1 MNILFILKSF
11 DVGGV
16 EAVTTSLANKF
27 KEEGHQVVLWVF
39 YEGQTTLVDRLHK
52 GIRLIYGNG
61 FKASTENQR
70 LLRQTLIS
78 YEIDLVINQWGLPFI
93 PAYTLKKASRGLPV
107 KVIAVYHNDPSTNG
121 RLKEVEMVLEKERNP
136 LRKLVLHTRY
146 CLYKMV
152 TSASMR
158 YVYGNSDKYVLL
170 SDSFIKGFK
179 QFTHIKDTKKLV
191 VITNPVTIDVS
202 DYELDLEGKEKEV
215 VYVGRVDCNQ
225 KRVERI
231 IETWGVLEPDFPKW
245 KLRIIGDGKDRR
257 KVERLVGTLGLK
269 NVFFEGFQY
278 PRPYYERSS
287 LLVLASEYEGFGLV
301 IVEAMSFGV
310 VPVVLGSY
318 SAVYDILDNG
328 KDGVVVHYDRDKGF
342 DAKAMAQA
350 LSGIMGN
357 TRKRHE
363 MAVEAF
369 RKSRNFSIETIGSQ
383 WDVMLKNVSGG
394 SFIRLG
400 KGFLLKEK
408 EIIYVG
414 RLDYNQK
421 RVFRIVQTWALLERE
436 FPDWHLTIVG
446 DGLERSILEKLV
458 ADLDLKQVRF
468 EGFQHPKPYYERAS
482 ILVLTSEYEGFPL
495 VLAECMSFGVVP
507 VVYGSYLAV
516 YDIIEHGKN
525 GIVVQPKGGKF
536 DAEEMAGGLVRLM
549 SDAGK
554 RGSMVLAA
562 MEKSRDYSIETI
574 ARKWEDLFTNLSKQ
588 ENKS

>member
-1 MNILFILKSF
+1 MGCN
-11 DVGGV
+11 V
-16 EAVTTSLANKF
+16 
-27 KEEGHQVVLWVF
+27 
-39 YEGQTTLVDRLHK
+39 
-52 GIRLIYGNG
+52 
-61 FKASTENQR
+61 
-70 LLRQTLIS
+70 
-78 YEIDLVINQWGLPFI
+78 
-93 PAYTLKKASRGLPV
+93 KK
-107 KVIAVYHNDPSTNG
+107 
-121 RLKEVEMVLEKERNP
+121 
-136 LRKLVLHTRY
+136 
-146 CLYKMV
+146 C
-152 TSASMR
+152 
-158 YVYGNSDKYVLL
+158 
-170 SDSFIKGFK
+170 F
-179 QFTHIKDTKKLV
+179 
-191 VITNPVTIDVS
+191 
-202 DYELDLEGKEKEV
+202 
-215 VYVGRVDCNQ
+215 
-225 KRVERI
+225 
-231 IETWGVLEPDFPKW
+231 W
-245 KLRIIGDGKDRR
+245 
-257 KVERLVGTLGLK
+257 
-269 NVFFEGFQY
+269 
-278 PRPYYERSS
+278 
-287 LLVLASEYEGFGLV
+287 
-301 IVEAMSFGV
+301 
-310 VPVVLGSY
+310 
-318 SAVYDILDNG
+318 
-328 KDGVVVHYDRDKGF
+328 
-342 DAKAMAQA
+342 
-350 LSGIMGN
+350 
-357 TRKRHE
+357 
-363 MAVEAF
+363 
-369 RKSRNFSIETIGSQ
+369 
-383 WDVMLKNVSGG
+383 G

-482 ILVLTSEYEGFPL
+482 IFFFFFEYEGFPL

>member
-1 MNILFILKSF
+1 MFL
-11 DVGGV
+11 
-16 EAVTTSLANKF
+16 
-27 KEEGHQVVLWVF
+27 
-39 YEGQTTLVDRLHK
+39 
-52 GIRLIYGNG
+52 
-61 FKASTENQR
+61 
-70 LLRQTLIS
+70 
-78 YEIDLVINQWGLPFI
+78 
-93 PAYTLKKASRGLPV
+93 
-107 KVIAVYHNDPSTNG
+107 
-121 RLKEVEMVLEKERNP
+121 
-136 LRKLVLHTRY
+136 
-146 CLYKMV
+146 
-152 TSASMR
+152 
-158 YVYGNSDKYVLL
+158 
-170 SDSFIKGFK
+170 
-179 QFTHIKDTKKLV
+179 
-191 VITNPVTIDVS
+191 
-202 DYELDLEGKEKEV
+202 
-215 VYVGRVDCNQ
+215 
-225 KRVERI
+225 
-231 IETWGVLEPDFPKW
+231 
-245 KLRIIGDGKDRR
+245 
-257 KVERLVGTLGLK
+257 
-269 NVFFEGFQY
+269 
-278 PRPYYERSS
+278 
-287 LLVLASEYEGFGLV
+287 
-301 IVEAMSFGV
+301 
-310 VPVVLGSY
+310 
-318 SAVYDILDNG
+318 
-328 KDGVVVHYDRDKGF
+328 
-342 DAKAMAQA
+342 
-350 LSGIMGN
+350 
-357 TRKRHE
+357 
-363 MAVEAF
+363 
-369 RKSRNFSIETIGSQ
+369 
-383 WDVMLKNVSGG
+383 GG